1 MMIPALV
8 IALQDASKEV
18 RMTGVAV
25 LKAVA
30 ANVGK
35 KEGEV
40 YAVDTFYGS
49 QSSES
54 FPEMRERPKA
64 DLPEMVQLLKPAYLE
79 KYLQALKSAASNI
92 VLDPAHVATIHATV
106 FGPHGAHSKKDKGVN
121 RAILASLFSHVGAW
135 RSLGPRLV
143 LLRSFTGLHDQAVLR
158 GVLPLLM
165 PLVDGKSE
173 ESLWL
178 AEQAESERGLY
189 LELLVGTLEKQSVVL
204 LAVPDSE
211 SWKFV
216 EGLLS
221 AEAETRKL
229 ELPLLTVLS

>member
-1 MMIPALV
+1 
-8 IALQDASKEV
+8 
-18 RMTGVAV
+18 
-25 LKAVA
+25 
-30 ANVGK
+30 
-35 KEGEV
+35 
-40 YAVDTFYGS
+40 
-49 QSSES
+49 
-54 FPEMRERPKA
+54 
-64 DLPEMVQLLKPAYLE
+64 
-79 KYLQALKSAASNI
+79 
-92 VLDPAHVATIHATV
+92 
-106 FGPHGAHSKKDKGVN
+106 
-121 RAILASLFSHVGAW
+121 
-135 RSLGPRLV
+135 LV